1 MISEGLY
8 RFTLRTPGQRP
19 EYAPIVQIEPMMGR
33 NLALPG
39 YDTYADPV
47 RRQALERARDSG
59 NPALT
64 GKLQLVSE
72 TPEDPQPGVVIY
84 QPIYAPHLPRA
95 TMEERRAHLIGWA
108 FAPFRMGDLMATLYG
123 EQPPG
128 LTLDINDGV
137 ALTPDTLLFTS
148 GNEQTGPRATRFVR
162 REYLMIAGHPWTIT
176 LRAGDNFVTRFGRDR
191 SSLIAFAGIGL
202 SLLLAL
208 IGWQMQASRRL
219 AMNLAEDMTR
229 ELRSSEER
237 WKFALEGSGDGLWD
251 HDLASGRVLYSPRC
265 ADMLGFAPE
274 EIGDSLDEWTSRL
287 HPEDAER
294 AQAITQACIDGQTNS
309 YSSEHR
315 LRCKDG
321 TWKWVLSRGMV
332 VRRDERGKPLRLI
345 GTVSDIGER
354 KAAEETARHL
364 AHHDPLTGL
373 PNRALFNDRLHQAL
387 SLAHREGHRLAVLYL
402 DLDGFKPVN
411 DRFGHAVGDELLKE
425 VAQRLQHC
433 VRESDTVGRIG
444 GDEFVVLLPTL
455 QADEDARRVA
465 EKILAALHR
474 PFLLTGHNLVI
485 STSIGI
491 ALFPDHGQ
499 DDRELA
505 RSADA
510 AMYRAKEGGRNQIQL
525 ATAPLPRVAA

>member
-1 MISEGLY
+1 MVRHRALLLPLAVALAGLAMTYLLWQHEEENARRDLQTTFDFQLRETASRIEQRMAAYEQMLRGVQGFLDAAPEAGRPEFARYVASLQLEGHYGGIQGVGLIRLVPEAGRAELEQRMKSEGLY
-8 RFTLRTPGQRP
+8 RFALRPPGQRP

-33 NLALPG
+33 NLALTG

-148 GNEQTGPRATRFVR
+148 GNEQASSRATRFVR

-191 SSLIAFAGIGL
+191 SSLMAFAGIGL

-251 HDLASGRVLYSPRC
+251 HDLATGRVLYSPRC

-332 VRRDERGKPLRLI
+332 VPPGRTGQTLAPHRHRVRHRRTQGGGGNGPSPGPPRPPHRPAQPGPVQR
-345 GTVSDIGER
+345 S
-354 KAAEETARHL
+354 AAPGPEPGPSGRPPA
-364 AHHDPLTGL
+364 GG
-373 PNRALFNDRLHQAL
+373 AL
-387 SLAHREGHRLAVLYL
+387 SGP
-402 DLDGFKPVN
+402 GWF
-411 DRFGHAVGDELLKE
+411 
-425 VAQRLQHC
+425 
-433 VRESDTVGRIG
+433 
-444 GDEFVVLLPTL
+444 
-455 QADEDARRVA
+455 QAGQ
-465 EKILAALHR
+465 R
-474 PFLLTGHNLVI
+474 PFRPCCG
-485 STSIGI
+485 
-491 ALFPDHGQ
+491 
-499 DDRELA
+499 
-505 RSADA
+505 
-510 AMYRAKEGGRNQIQL
+510 
-525 ATAPLPRVAA
+525 